1 MAKKTEGL
9 VLLNDET
16 VFMPRHQRERLPV
29 RVDED
34 TAHRI
39 AKILASEKPD
49 AFSCINSVFA
59 EWKDGKL
66 VIDTTYNP
74 RTKCKPNLY
83 TKARPIRTGICIEKM
98 CNGKCV
104 DIFMRDVIAKYILPE
119 LYKDKQR

>member
-1 MAKKTEGL
+1 MVRKTEGL

-16 VFMPRHQRERLPV
+16 VFMPQHQRERLPV

-34 TAHRI
+34 TARRI
-39 AKILASEKPD
+39 AKILESEKPD
-49 AFSCINSVFA
+49 AFSCINSISA
-59 EWKDGKL
+59 EWTDGRL
-66 VIDTTYNP
+66 FINTTFNP
-74 RTKCKPNLY
+74 RTKCKPSLY
-83 TKARPIRTGICIEKM
+83 TKTRPIRTGICIEKM